1 MVLLPMGGM
10 GISIEPQDMDLLFV
24 ENDEG
29 TMDFYIYLSG
39 VWMENDPE
47 MMEWYYTKET
57 FDDLAPLVSGVS
69 ADIFTLDSATQSFVA
84 NEKATKTLGQYFV
97 PRVTNALSLMA
108 MDDLCYSC
116 TDVKL
121 TLMEGMATVFIDS
134 SYSNGGLAVTGSTGF
149 IIEKDGTVTNV
160 RIVRSVDAELDQE
173 AVRVVSSMPRWTPGK
188 QRGKPVRVSF
198 TLPIDFQLL
207 K

>member
-57 FDDLAPLVSGVS
+57 FDD
-69 ADIFTLDSATQSFVA
+69 
-84 NEKATKTLGQYFV
+84 
-97 PRVTNALSLMA
+97 
-108 MDDLCYSC
+108 
-116 TDVKL
+116 
-121 TLMEGMATVFIDS
+121 
-134 SYSNGGLAVTGSTGF
+134 
-149 IIEKDGTVTNV
+149 
-160 RIVRSVDAELDQE
+160 
-173 AVRVVSSMPRWTPGK
+173 
-188 QRGKPVRVSF
+188 
-198 TLPIDFQLL
+198 
-207 K
+207 

>member
-10 GISIEPQDMDLLFV
+10 GISIEPQDMDLLFA

-69 ADIFTLDSATQSFVA
+69 ADIFTLDSATKSFVA

-149 IIEKDGTVTNV
+149 IIEKDGTFPYE
-160 RIVRSVDAELDQE
+160 I
-173 AVRVVSSMPRWTPGK
+173 
-188 QRGKPVRVSF
+188 
-198 TLPIDFQLL
+198 TLPE
-207 K
+207 